1 MAEYSFLKAFMAEG
15 ELVRHANKAL
25 EAPRLPHLTKRLLHE
40 LLAEAEAHAEVTAV
54 LNGTTDPAEIVSE
67 LLMVSVEDPPTHCLF
82 PDFNPE
88 VPVPADVFA
97 YEMKQVETRRQ
108 HFPAVW
114 QTFQSMVRADDN

>member
-1 MAEYSFLKAFMAEG
+1 MTRFAFTEAFLAEG
-15 ELVRHANKAL
+15 QLVRLAHETLDTHRPQKLTEKLLGKLL
-25 EAPRLPHLTKRLLHE
+25 E
-40 LLAEAEAHAEVTAV
+40 EAAAHAKETAA

-67 LLMVSVEDPPTHCLF
+67 LLMISVEDPPTHCLF